1 MCAAVSSGGGQSC
14 SPDRADDSLQD
25 SVKPMKER
33 YIIKHFQYLED
44 VGYVGM
50 LSDWIRGHGEAATSI
65 SCSSSW
71 AKVEE
76 RFPVFFLSLRWL
88 GFVMDSWR
96 RCSTSNGDTT
106 RASESDECGLD
117 FRNFLTICG
126 LRGVASLGTRSFG
139 IVE

>member
-14 SPDRADDSLQD
+14 SPDRADDSQQD

-50 LSDWIRGHGEAATSI
+50 LGDWIRGHGEAATSI

-71 AKVEE
+71 AKRPKKIPSFFFIFTVAGF
-76 RFPVFFLSLRWL
+76 RDGFLATVFHLQW
-88 GFVMDSWR
+88 
-96 RCSTSNGDTT
+96 
-106 RASESDECGLD
+106 
-117 FRNFLTICG
+117 
-126 LRGVASLGTRSFG
+126 
-139 IVE
+139 